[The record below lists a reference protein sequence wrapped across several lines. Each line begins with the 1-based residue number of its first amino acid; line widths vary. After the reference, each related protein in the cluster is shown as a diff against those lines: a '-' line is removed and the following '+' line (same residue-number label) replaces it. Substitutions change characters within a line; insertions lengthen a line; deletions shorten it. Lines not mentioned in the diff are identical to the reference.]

1 MAPRPAV
8 VRNAAWAV
16 LLCLLFSACQHKAP
30 ATNVVPGAALD
41 EDAFEG
47 FGTNL
52 QALAET
58 EETVGL
64 SAGIVHEGKLVWARG
79 FGFADLEQRVPAT
92 PDTPYRLG
100 TCSQALAAVVVVR
113 LVEEGMVS
121 LDDPM
126 SNYPIHPWFPDS
138 RQPGRY
144 ESSDVQVRNVLTN
157 TTRDVRN
164 HSFQYDP
171 EVYADLTWVVEQ
183 GSGLSYPRALVE
195 YVLEPAGMT
204 RTVPGQLSPGY
215 DEVLQALAKPY
226 NAHSG
231 NPLRAAYRVLGLRKL
246 FEGLRGGPIEP
257 VELDP
262 ALEEARRE
270 ILGAA
275 YTPLYGVN
283 ASIGLISTV
292 RDLARFDA
300 ALDDGTLV
308 SKADRETLFAPA
320 CEADGERLPEGLGW
334 FAQDYQ
340 GVRLVWQFGC
350 TPPSISA
357 LYIKAPDRDLT
368 FIALSNTDRLCAGDG
383 LELGDVTTSPFA
395 RLFLESFVAAPAAQ
409 RKVAP
414 PGKPPRNRRPG

>member
-1 MAPRPAV
+1 MTRRPAV
-8 VRNAAWAV
+8 IRNAAWAV
-16 LLCLLFSACQHKAP
+16 LLCVVVSACQHRAP
-30 ATNVVPGAALD
+30 ATHVAPGDALD
-41 EDAFEG
+41 EDAFEA
-47 FGTNL
+47 FGANL
-52 QALAET
+52 QTLAET
-58 EETVGL
+58 EGSVGL

-100 TCSQALAAVVVVR
+100 TCSQALAAVVIMR

-121 LDDPM
+121 LDEPM

-138 RQPGRY
+138 RQSGRY
-144 ESSDVQVRNVLTN
+144 GSPDVQIRSVLTH
-157 TTRDVRN
+157 TTRDVWN
-164 HSFQYDP
+164 NSFQYNP

-195 YVLEPAGMT
+195 YVFEPAGMT

-226 NAHSG
+226 DARSG

-270 ILGAA
+270 VLGAA

-283 ASIGLISTV
+283 ASGGLISTV

-300 ALDDGTLV
+300 ALDRSTLV
-308 SKADRETLFAPA
+308 SEAGRAALFTPA
-320 CEADGERLPEGLGW
+320 HGSDGTRLRQGLGW
-334 FAQDYQ
+334 FLQEYQ

-368 FIALSNTDRLCAGDG
+368 LIALANTDRLCAGDG
-383 LELGDVTTSPFA
+383 LELGDVTSSPFA
-395 RLFLESFVAAPAAQ
+395 RLFLESFVAVPEA
-409 RKVAP
+409 KTTVAP
-414 PGKPPRNRRPG
+414 TRRTPRNRRPG